1 MDIARKQKNLKPLY
15 YFLGSFVVALGLT
28 WLLKE
33 PSFTVSQLY
42 VLFLLFFS
50 IGLWLTEAIPAFAVA
65 FFIIGYLVF
74 ALGNPYLNP
83 SPEKIDRYVN
93 TFSSRIIWLLLGGFF
108 LAAAMTKTQ
117 LDKAL
122 LRVTLKISGTKPRS
136 IIIAFMV
143 AAMAFSMIMSSTAT
157 TAMMIAALMPL
168 MKVANRPGFSKALLV
183 GISLA
188 ATLGGMGTIIG
199 TSPNAIAVGI
209 LGDNGVQISFL
220 HWMLYGVPMT
230 VILVSLSC
238 FLLLWLFVKDNSP
251 VSLQFLES
259 NISEKQNGSHSQR
272 IVVLVV
278 LIATVLLWL
287 TSSIHGI
294 PVAAIAAIPIVVFTL
309 TGVLTAHDVNTL
321 SWDTLILVA
330 GGLSLG
336 EALQSTGILLH
347 YAVLM
352 RTADINSVWVLI
364 ILGYASMIFANI
376 MSNSATVTILI
387 PLGFALLPGMETAVA
402 VSITLASSTALLL
415 PVASPATAIAYSTG
429 LLKQKDF
436 RITGLMVG
444 IIGPI
449 LAVLCVLL
457 LNR

>member
-1 MDIARKQKNLKPLY
+1 MEIARKKNFKPLY
-15 YFLGSFVVALGLT
+15 YFLSSFVVALGLT

-65 FFIIGYLVF
+65 LFIIGYLVF

-83 SPEKIDRYVN
+83 SPEKINRYVN

-108 LAAAMTKTQ
+108 LAAAMTKTE

-122 LRVTLKISGTKPRS
+122 LKLTLKLSGKKPRS
-136 IIIAFMV
+136 ILIAFMI
-143 AAMAFSMIMSSTAT
+143 AAMTFSMIMSATAT
-157 TAMMIAALMPL
+157 TAMMIAALIPL
-168 MKVANRPGFSKALLV
+168 MKETNRPGFNKALLL
-183 GISLA
+183 GISMS
-188 ATLGGMGTIIG
+188 ATIGGIGTIIG

-209 LGDNGVQISFL
+209 LGDSGIYINFL
-220 HWMLYGVPMT
+220 HWMVYGVPMA
-230 VILVSLSC
+230 VILVLFIC
-238 FLLLWLFVKDNSP
+238 FFLLWLFVKDNSP
-251 VSLQFLES
+251 LSLQLFDS
-259 NISEKQNGSHSQR
+259 RKSEKQNGASSQR

-278 LIATVLLWL
+278 LVVTVALWL

-294 PVAAIAAIPIVVFTL
+294 PVAAIAAIPLVVFTL
-309 TGVLTAHDVNTL
+309 TGVLNAHDVNTL

-336 EALQSTGILLH
+336 EALQSTGILQH
-347 YAVLM
+347 YSVLM
-352 RTADINSVWVLI
+352 KAANMGSVGLLI
-364 ILGYASMIFANI
+364 ILAYASMLFANF
-376 MSNSATVTILI
+376 MSNAATVTILI
-387 PLGFALLPGMETAVA
+387 PLGFALLPGMEKEVAFAV
-402 VSITLASSTALLL
+402 TLASSTALLL

-436 RITGLMVG
+436 TITGLMVG
-444 IIGPI
+444 ITGPI
-449 LAVLCVLL
+449 LAVLLVLL